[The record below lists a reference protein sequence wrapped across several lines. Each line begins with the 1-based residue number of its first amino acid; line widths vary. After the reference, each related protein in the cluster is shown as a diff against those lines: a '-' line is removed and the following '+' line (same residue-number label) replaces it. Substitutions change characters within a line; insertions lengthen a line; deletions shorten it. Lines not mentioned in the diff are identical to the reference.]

1 MIEIGVFHNGAS
13 DLPVKINADGVAIN
27 DGDLRATQESAAR
40 VQVNQV
46 RQGIL
51 ADRLGFDYFFLTEH
65 HFQPEGA
72 EYSPNPLLTQT
83 AIAAQT
89 KRIRLGQAANI
100 ITWHHPVRIAEQA
113 AMLDVISGGRLEF
126 GIGRGYQPRETEVL
140 GGQMGATI
148 QDQERNRAYFEEA
161 YEIILKCWTQD
172 SFSHHGEFFTIP
184 PTYTRWNHRQTI
196 AYFQEQGVGRS
207 VEDVLALGDPDM
219 YSMGSPVL
227 ATTTKLRE
235 LQVYPQPVQKPHPQM
250 WEPVTSPRSVRFAA
264 QQGMNGYF
272 IVEPNPRLQGHGAP
286 LHGRGRA
293 GRLARPARPRAV
305 QVRLGLRE
313 APRRDHRPLRA
324 PRRQEHRRHGPGRQ
338 GARGAVGLLRARS
351 ASPPSSPSNEQEAG
365 DIDRK
370 VTAEELRRK
379 GVALHGS
386 ADFLIEEIM
395 KIKEICG
402 YEDFLFNAW
411 FELGGFSGSGDRGA
425 DGRLRRGGHA
435 GPAPGVR
442 WLAERGRERRS
453 SWSPTCRAPGRRLS
467 EGSEATRRR
476 RRWRARRATT

>member
-13 DLPVKINADGVAIN
+13 DLPVKITAEGVAIN

-40 VQVNQV
+40 IQVNQV

-72 EYSPNPLLTQT
+72 EYSPNPLLTET

-89 KRIRLGQAANI
+89 KRIRLGQCANI

-126 GIGRGYQPRETEVL
+126 GCGRGYQPRETEVL

-161 YEIILKCWTQD
+161 YEIIMKCWTED

-184 PTYTRWNHRQTI
+184 PSYTRWNHRQTI
-196 AYFQEQGVGRS
+196 AYFEQQGMGRS
-207 VEDVLALGDPDM
+207 LDEVLALGDPDM

-264 QQGMNGYF
+264 QKGMNGYF
-272 IVEPNPRLQGHGAP
+272 IVEPNPRLKEM
-286 LHGRGRA
+286 
-293 GRLARPARPRAV
+293 
-305 QVRLGLRE
+305 VRLYMDE
-313 APRRDHRPLRA
+313 AEQAGWPDRLDRGPFKYGWDCEKRRGVITGRYVHLADRNVGDMDRA
-324 PRRQEHRRHGPGRQ
+324 AKALEVQWDYYGPFGF
-338 GARGAVGLLRARS
+338 AAVLAD
-351 ASPPSSPSNEQEAG
+351 NEQEATDLG
-365 DIDRK
+365 RK

-379 GVALHGS
+379 GIALHGS
-386 ADFLIEEIM
+386 ADFLIEEIL
-395 KIKEICG
+395 KIKEIAG
-402 YEDFLFNAW
+402 YDDFMFNAW
-411 FELGGFSGSGDRGA
+411 FELGGFNGSETEEQMAAFAEEVMPTLRRECGGSPPEVESTVELVPDV
-425 DGRLRRGGHA
+425 RLRT
-435 GPAPGVR
+435 GV
-442 WLAERGRERRS
+442 
-453 SWSPTCRAPGRRLS
+453 
-467 EGSEATRRR
+467 
-476 RRWRARRATT
+476 